1 MDPLLSV
8 NDVAKTFGD
17 VKAVDG
23 VSFGIRRG
31 TITGLLGRNGA
42 GKTTTLRMIN
52 GVFFPDRGTISLF
65 GGSVEAARDRI
76 GYLPEERGL
85 YRKMKLL
92 ELLLFLAEI
101 KGRTGAA
108 VRKAAERWLVRFE
121 LWDRRDVKLEELSK
135 GNQQKVQLVG
145 ALLHDPEILILDE
158 PMAGLDPVNVVLVR
172 RLLLELKAEGK
183 TVLLSTHQMAEA
195 EKLAEEIIL
204 IHRGRVVLDGSLA
217 SIRASSGKNA
227 VHVEFEGEGAFLTS
241 LPDVVGGR
249 VDTNR
254 AELVLAAGRDAQAIL
269 REAVS
274 RLKVRRFEIVEPSL
288 EEIFIEKVGESTLAP
303 EGKAA
308 A

>member
-1 MDPLLSV
+1 MDAVLSV
-8 NDVAKTFGD
+8 NAVATSFGD

-23 VSFGIRRG
+23 VSFEIRRG

-52 GVFFPDRGTISLF
+52 GVFLPDRGAISLF
-65 GGSVEAARDRI
+65 GGSVEAARDRV

-101 KGRTGAA
+101 KGRAPATTK
-108 VRKAAERWLVRFE
+108 RTTEKWLKRFE
-121 LWDRRDVKLEELSK
+121 LWDRKDVKLEELSK

-183 TVLLSTHQMAEA
+183 TILLSTHQMAEA
-195 EKLAEEIIL
+195 EKLAEEIVL
-204 IHRGRVVLDGSLA
+204 IHRGKVVLDGSLA
-217 SIRASSGKNA
+217 EVRASSGKNA
-227 VHVEFEGEGAFLTS
+227 VHFDFEGDGSFLVS
-241 LPDVVGGR
+241 LPGVAGGR
-249 VDTNR
+249 VDTNH
-254 AELVLAAGRDAQAIL
+254 AELALATGADPQAL
-269 REAVS
+269 LPAAMA
-274 RLKVRRFEIVEPSL
+274 RLTIRRFEVVEPSL
-288 EEIFIEKVGESTLAP
+288 EEIFIEKVGESTLEA
-303 EGKAA
+303 ERTAA
-308 A
+308 V